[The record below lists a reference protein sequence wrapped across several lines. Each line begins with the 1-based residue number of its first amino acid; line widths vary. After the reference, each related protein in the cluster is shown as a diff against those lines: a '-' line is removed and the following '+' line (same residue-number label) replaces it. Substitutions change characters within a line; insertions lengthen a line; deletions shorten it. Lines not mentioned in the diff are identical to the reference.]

1 MILGILFVLAATIL
15 SRTTTPPHHDTWE
28 AIETKTTRK

>member
-1 MILGILFVLAATIL
+1 MILGILFVLAATLL

-28 AIETKTTRK
+28 AIETKANSK